1 MEKHRRNRIRRL
13 ISRLNKIRHAQTK
26 KIDMLCNDMIPAHD
40 NFIKRLHSFRFAA
53 DFYEAIIG
61 IDRLDRMLEIAGENI
76 CSEFNDLNLAII
88 LPGPEQSI
96 SHHSVGSMID
106 IDAHGFTGY
115 ITDKLIKNICQS
127 NRICTLDDMCR
138 MGLTANPAML
148 KKLSIAVI
156 PLNRVGPPV
165 GIIVLYR
172 SIENPLRPEELSRIA
187 SVTTGFGKA
196 ITLCRNRNQTQEKD
210 FELKL

>member
-1 MEKHRRNRIRRL
+1 MDKHRRNRIRRL
-13 ISRLNKIRHAQTK
+13 VSRLNRVRHIQAK
-26 KIDMLCNDMIPAHD
+26 KIDMLCNDIIPAHN

-53 DFYEAIIG
+53 DFYETLIG
-61 IDRLDRMLEIAGENI
+61 IDNLDRMLEVAGENI
-76 CSEFNDLNLAII
+76 CSEVNNLNLAII
-88 LPGPEQSI
+88 LAGPEQII
-96 SHHSVGSMID
+96 SHHSATSMID
-106 IDAHGFTGY
+106 VNAHGFTGY

-148 KKLSIAVI
+148 KKISIAVI

-165 GIIVLYR
+165 GVILLYR

-187 SVTTGFGKA
+187 SISA
-196 ITLCRNRNQTQEKD
+196 IGN
-210 FELKL
+210 FECSPDKKK